1 MNRQNY
7 GNIIRNVRFYK
18 LLNCYNQQKSRRKT
32 PALAKKNLIYNY
44 FLSFDN
50 SMLTLI
56 STMSPTTAP
65 ASARV
70 FHFNP

>member
-18 LLNCYNQQKSRRKT
+18 LLNCYNQQKSRSKNSGFS
-32 PALAKKNLIYNY
+32 KKNLIYNY